1 MDRRNAVCAKTR
13 MTDEWKSHC
22 YLYAK
27 VSSVDVIAKEEILG
41 VGRRSA
47 HFKQFHQIVKLPVD
61 VAANCWFPSPIRFD
75 ESIPIQREEIKE
87 KETRKFNKEFFF
99 SYRRH
104 GSTASGLTSRKIDG
118 LVPLLQPIQTLD
130 GSDHYTSV
138 TRKAP
143 PTSIVQAL
151 AFCAQP
157 VIDKVH
163 THTDCTQ
170 RQSSALS
177 SCAVSFWY
185 PSPSFSLSLSIYNV
199 YRVFVTR
206 NHKRE
211 GDNNNNKKN
220 ETQQEMGKGRKEKWK
235 KRTKTLL
242 ASYGFRIKRDT
253 CGMETCWSGPSGPSG
268 SRCANRVEF

>member
-75 ESIPIQREEIKE
+75 KSIPIQREEIKE

-163 THTDCTQ
+163 THTHGLYTKAKLCLVFLC
-170 RQSSALS
+170 RVILISKSLL
-177 SCAVSFWY
+177 
-185 PSPSFSLSLSIYNV
+185 FSLSLYLQCLPC
-199 YRVFVTR
+199 FR
-206 NHKRE
+206 N
-211 GDNNNNKKN
+211 
-220 ETQQEMGKGRKEKWK
+220 KE
-235 KRTKTLL
+235 
-242 ASYGFRIKRDT
+242 S
-253 CGMETCWSGPSGPSG
+253 
-268 SRCANRVEF
+268 